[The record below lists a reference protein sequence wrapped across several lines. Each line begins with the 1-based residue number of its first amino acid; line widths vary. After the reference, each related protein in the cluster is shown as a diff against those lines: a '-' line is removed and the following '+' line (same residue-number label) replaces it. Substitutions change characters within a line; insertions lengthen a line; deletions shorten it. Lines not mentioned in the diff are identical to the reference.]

1 MALHFLHPTMN
12 PYRTQPA
19 RNVSWSSKSPETT
32 MGPSVAYVLALAAQ
46 LLDLMST
53 CSADR
58 ILSKG
63 SGQVLSSQL
72 TVVSST
78 HWHSGQACQGSTSTL
93 AAGTA
98 AVAAGS

>member
-1 MALHFLHPTMN
+1 MALHFLHPIMN
-12 PYRTQPA
+12 PYWTQPA

-46 LLDLMST
+46 LLDLMLA

-63 SGQVLSSQL
+63 PGQVLSSQL
-72 TVVSST
+72 TVVSSHT
-78 HWHSGQACQGSTSTL
+78 LAFRAGLPGTL

-98 AVAAGS
+98 AVAAGG